1 MTASDPAATATSEDP
16 TSGDPTDEGRDDQN
30 SSSGQSTL
38 SVVLAFAAN
47 AVVGVLKLV
56 AGLLTGSSAMLAEA
70 AHSAADCV
78 TEVLLFTALR
88 RSGKRADRA
97 HPFGY
102 GKERFFWAMIASVSV
117 FVVGAT
123 YSVYEG
129 ITTIIENAPDPAE
142 EQYAWVAYSVLGL
155 SAVIEGTSWQQALRQ
170 VLREKKELQLSL
182 ARYLR
187 LSDDP
192 TVKSVLFEDTAALLG
207 LAFAAVGV
215 VLHQETGSSVW
226 DGIAS
231 IMIGLLLAVVAVILG
246 RTNKNLLIG
255 RAAEPRVTRAIYD
268 QLLAAPEVTAVVD
281 LQTMLTGTDSVL
293 LCARVDFHDELT
305 AGDLERACVRLDDEL
320 RGSFSDLDQVFLEPV
335 PREDHGV
342 RQAVLDRFGTT
353 LAEWRAEQDRPT
365 PGDRR

>member
-1 MTASDPAATATSEDP
+1 MTARNDAPSALVPPPE
-16 TSGDPTDEGRDDQN
+16 DPTDEGRDPED

-38 SVVLAFAAN
+38 SVILALAAN
-47 AVVGVLKLV
+47 AAVGVLKLV

-155 SAVIEGTSWQQALRQ
+155 SAIIEGISWQQALRQ
-170 VLREKKELQLSL
+170 CLRERTELKLTL
-182 ARYLR
+182 ARYLY

-207 LAFAAVGV
+207 LLFAAVGV
-215 VLHQETGSSVW
+215 VLHQQTGSSVW

-231 IMIGLLLAVVAVILG
+231 IMIGVLLAVVALLLG

-268 QLLAAPEVTAVVD
+268 YLEAAPEVTQVVD

-293 LCARVDFHDELT
+293 LCARVDFRDELT
-305 AGDLERACVRLDDEL
+305 VGDLERACVRLDDEL
-320 RGSFSDLDQVFLEPV
+320 RERFSDLDQVFLEPV
-335 PREDHGV
+335 PREDEDL
-342 RQAVLDRFGTT
+342 RQAVLDRFGSS
-353 LAEWRAEQDRPT
+353 LADWRAEQDRL
-365 PGDRR
+365 GR

>member
-1 MTASDPAATATSEDP
+1 MTATDPATTTTSD
-16 TSGDPTDEGRDDQN
+16 DPTDEGREDQG
-30 SSSGQSTL
+30 SGQSTL

-47 AVVGVLKLV
+47 LAVGVLKLV

-129 ITTIIENAPDPAE
+129 IATIIENVPDPAE

-155 SAVIEGTSWQQALRQ
+155 SAVIEGVSWQQALRQ
-170 VLREKKELQLSL
+170 VLRERTELKLSL
-182 ARYLR
+182 SRYLR

-192 TVKSVLFEDTAALLG
+192 TVKSVLFEDTAALVG
-207 LAFAAVGV
+207 LVLAAVGV
-215 VLHQETGSSVW
+215 FLHQETGSSVW

-268 QLLAAPEVTAVVD
+268 RLMAAPEVTAVVD
-281 LQTMLTGTDSVL
+281 LQSMLTGTDSVL
-293 LCARVDFHDELT
+293 LCARIDFHDELS

-320 RGSFSDLDQVFLEPV
+320 REAFPDLDQVFLEPV
-335 PREDHGV
+335 PREDPEV
-342 RQAVLDRFGTT
+342 RRAVLDRFGTS
-353 LAEWRAEQDRPT
+353 LAEWRAEQEPPT

>member
-1 MTASDPAATATSEDP
+1 MTARNDAPSALVPPPE
-16 TSGDPTDEGRDDQN
+16 DPTDEGRDAED

-38 SVVLAFAAN
+38 SVILAFAAN
-47 AVVGVLKLV
+47 AAVGVLKLV

-155 SAVIEGTSWQQALRQ
+155 SAIIEGISWQQALRQ
-170 VLREKKELQLSL
+170 CLRERKELKLSL

-207 LAFAAVGV
+207 LVFAAVGV
-215 VLHQETGSSVW
+215 VLHQETGSSIW

-231 IMIGLLLAVVAVILG
+231 IMIGLLLAVVAFILG

-268 QLLAAPEVTAVVD
+268 HLDAAPEVTAVVD

-293 LCARVDFHDELT
+293 LCARVDFHDELS

-320 RGSFSDLDQVFLEPV
+320 RERFSDLDQVFLEPV
-335 PREDHGV
+335 PREDEDL
-342 RQAVLDRFGTT
+342 RQAVLERFGTS
-353 LAEWRAEQDRPT
+353 LAEWRAEQDRL
-365 PGDRR
+365 GG

>member
-1 MTASDPAATATSEDP
+1 MTATDPATTASP
-16 TSGDPTDEGRDDQN
+16 HDPTDEGRDDQE

-38 SVVLAFAAN
+38 SVVLAFGAN
-47 AVVGVLKLV
+47 AAVGVLKLV

-88 RSGKRADRA
+88 RSGKRADRV

-129 ITTIIENAPDPAE
+129 IATIIENAPDPAE

-155 SAVIEGTSWQQALRQ
+155 SAVIEGISWQQALRQ
-170 VLREKKELQLSL
+170 VLREKKELRLSL
-182 ARYLR
+182 SRYLR

-192 TVKSVLFEDTAALLG
+192 TVKSVLFEDTAALVG
-207 LAFAAVGV
+207 LLFAAVGV

-231 IMIGLLLAVVAVILG
+231 IMIGLLLAVVAFLLG

-268 QLLAAPEVTAVVD
+268 QLMAAPEVTAVVD
-281 LQTMLTGTDSVL
+281 LQSMLTGTDSVL
-293 LCARVDFHDELT
+293 LCARIDFHDELS

-320 RGSFSDLDQVFLEPV
+320 RESFSDLDQVFLEPV
-335 PREDHGV
+335 PREDPDV
-342 RQAVLDRFGTT
+342 RQAVLDRFGTS
-353 LAEWRAEQDRPT
+353 LAEWRAEQAPPT
-365 PGDRR
+365 PEDRR

>member
-1 MTASDPAATATSEDP
+1 MTARNDAPSALVPPPE
-16 TSGDPTDEGRDDQN
+16 DPTDEGREDED

-38 SVVLAFAAN
+38 SVILAFAAN
-47 AVVGVLKLV
+47 AAVGVLKLV

-155 SAVIEGTSWQQALRQ
+155 SAIIEGISWQQALRQ
-170 VLREKKELQLSL
+170 CLRERTELKLSL

-207 LAFAAVGV
+207 LLFAAVGV
-215 VLHQETGSSVW
+215 VLHQQTGSSVW

-231 IMIGLLLAVVAVILG
+231 IMIGLLLAVVAFILG

-255 RAAEPRVTRAIYD
+255 RAAEPRVTKAIYD
-268 QLLAAPEVTAVVD
+268 YLDAAPEVTAVVD

-293 LCARVDFHDELT
+293 LCARVDFRDELT
-305 AGDLERACVRLDDEL
+305 VGELERACVRLDDEL
-320 RGSFSDLDQVFLEPV
+320 RERFTDLDQVFLEPV
-335 PREDHGV
+335 PREDEDL
-342 RQAVLDRFGTT
+342 RQAVLDRFGTS
-353 LAEWRAEQDRPT
+353 LADWRAEQDKIGR
-365 PGDRR
+365 

>member
-1 MTASDPAATATSEDP
+1 MAVGPSQDETAVVAPP
-16 TSGDPTDEGRDDQN
+16 DPTDEGREDEE

-38 SVVLAFAAN
+38 SVVLALAAN
-47 AVVGVLKLV
+47 LLVGVLKLV

-70 AHSAADCV
+70 AHSGADCV

-88 RSGKRADRA
+88 RSGRRADRV

-102 GKERFFWAMIASVSV
+102 GKERFFWAMIAAVSV

-129 ITTIIENAPDPAE
+129 IATIVENPRDPAE
-142 EQYAWVAYSVLGL
+142 EQYAWVAYTVLAL
-155 SAVIEGTSWQQALRQ
+155 SAVIEATSWQQALRQ
-170 VLREKKELQLSL
+170 VLREKRELRLSL
-182 ARYLR
+182 RRYLL

-207 LAFAAVGV
+207 LAVAAIGV
-215 VLHQETGSSVW
+215 VLHQATGSSVW
-226 DGIAS
+226 DGVAS
-231 IMIGLLLAVVAVILG
+231 VMIGVLLAGVAYLLG

-268 QLLAAPEVTAVVD
+268 QILAAPEVTAVVD
-281 LQTMLTGTDSVL
+281 IQTMLTGTDSVL
-293 LCARVDFHDELT
+293 LCARVDFHDELSV
-305 AGDLERACVRLDDEL
+305 GDLERACVRIDTEL
-320 RGSFSDLDQVFLEPV
+320 QEQFSDLDQVFLEPV
-335 PREDHGV
+335 PREDAGV

-353 LAEWRAEQDRPT
+353 LAEWRAEQDRPV
-365 PGDRR
+365 PERQS

>member
-1 MTASDPAATATSEDP
+1 MTARNDVPSALVPPPE
-16 TSGDPTDEGRDDQN
+16 DPTDEGRDDED

-38 SVVLAFAAN
+38 SVVLALAAN
-47 AVVGVLKLV
+47 AAVGVLKLV

-102 GKERFFWAMIASVSV
+102 GKERFFWALIASVSV

-129 ITTIIENAPDPAE
+129 IVTIVENAPDPAE
-142 EQYAWVAYSVLGL
+142 EQYAWVAYTVLGL
-155 SAVIEGTSWQQALRQ
+155 SAVIEGISWQQALRQ
-170 VLREKKELQLSL
+170 CLRERKELKLSL

-207 LAFAAVGV
+207 LLFAAVGV
-215 VLHQETGSSVW
+215 VLHQETGSSIS
-226 DGIAS
+226 DGVAS

-246 RTNKNLLIG
+246 RTNKHLLIG

-268 QLLAAPEVTAVVD
+268 HLDAAPEVTAVVD

-293 LCARVDFHDELT
+293 LCARVDFDDELT
-305 AGDLERACVRLDDEL
+305 AADLERTCVRLGDEL
-320 RGSFSDLDQVFLEPV
+320 HDRFSDLDQIFIEPV
-335 PREDHGV
+335 PRQNDDL
-342 RQAVLDRFGTT
+342 RQAVLERFGTS
-353 LAEWRAEQDRPT
+353 LAEWRAEQDRLE
-365 PGDRR
+365 R